1 MDMSNMGGMSMD
13 MGMNM
18 FQTTNIELARDFWII
33 IGSVLGSI
41 AVLRLLSLYQSRTR
55 LRRLTSGS
63 TRHPTRPTNGFQK
76 VFATMTALSREMS
89 YPQFFISKA
98 WLSWMSPPPLGRSLV
113 LLVYWIIIAYMMAAG
128 TAISDGYF
136 WERIG
141 FRNAWIATMQVP
153 LVYLLASK
161 YSIFGLVVGSGHE
174 RLNWLH
180 RWVART
186 LLLSATVHGFYFY
199 TEWVLADMVE
209 LQISMMGPMIR
220 YGFAAWAVLALQFVT
235 SLGPLRS
242 LCYELFVAQHAISAV
257 VFLWLLYVH
266 VPSYAQA
273 AIWASV
279 AALASDRLGRTVL
292 LVRNNFQMSAG
303 RRLGHPARVKI
314 SGLQTTVLTIENV
327 DFSWKPGQHIYLWLP
342 GVGPTQTHPYT
353 IAGVNQ
359 STDKEKKTRNNSMH
373 LVVRKHAGFSR
384 RLHRFASQNDAQSK
398 VLTAFV
404 MGPYGHP
411 PASSHYE
418 TLVLIAAS
426 TGASFTLSMLEGV
439 ITTDRKTCVTRVD
452 FLIMA
457 KEADE
462 ITFYVE
468 RLQELKAMVGRGSNC
483 MELNVHI
490 AVTGGVTSPSSSDL
504 TRLVKDRPSSF
515 ASGDYDIKAEKAA
528 TKFSAMTDVEADGA
542 RQAYNNTGARPSAK
556 INLSTSRPDISSFI
570 RQPIEAAGGESLVV
584 VCGGSSLVA
593 TVRNCVARLSDER
606 AVHKGTGAQ
615 GICLHAE
622 QYGF

>member
-1 MDMSNMGGMSMD
+1 
-13 MGMNM
+13 M
-18 FQTTNIELARDFWII
+18 FQTTKIELARGFWII

-41 AVLRLLSLYQSRTR
+41 AVLRLFSLYQSRTR
-55 LRRLTSGS
+55 LRRLASGS
-63 TRHPTRPTNGFQK
+63 IRHPTRPTNGFQK

-89 YPQFFISKA
+89 YPQLFISKT

-220 YGFAAWAVLALQFVT
+220 YGFAAWAVLVLQFIT

-257 VFLWLLYVH
+257 VFLWLLYIH

-273 AIWASV
+273 AIWVSV

-314 SGLQTTVLTIENV
+314 SGLQTTVLTIENI

-342 GVGPTQTHPYT
+342 RVGPTQTHPYT

-439 ITTDRKTCVTRVD
+439 ITTDKKTCVTRVD

-462 ITFYVE
+462 IAFYVE
-468 RLQELKAMVGRGSNC
+468 RLQELKSMC

-490 AVTGGVTSPSSSDL
+490 AVTGGVTSASSSDL

-515 ASGDYDIKAEKAA
+515 GSGDYDIEAEKAA

-542 RQAYNNTGARPSAK
+542 RRAYNNNGARSSAK

-570 RQPIEAAGGESLVV
+570 REPIEAAGGESLVV

>member
-63 TRHPTRPTNGFQK
+63 IRHPTRPTNGFQK

-89 YPQFFISKA
+89 YPQLFISKA

-220 YGFAAWAVLALQFVT
+220 YGFAAWAVLALQFIT

-273 AIWASV
+273 AIWVSV

-314 SGLQTTVLTIENV
+314 SGLQTTVLTIENI

-439 ITTDRKTCVTRVD
+439 ITTDKKTCVTRVD

-462 ITFYVE
+462 IAFYVE
-468 RLQELKAMVGRGSNC
+468 RLQELKSMVGRGSNC

-490 AVTGGVTSPSSSDL
+490 AVTGGVTSASSSDL
-504 TRLVKDRPSSF
+504 TRLVEDRPSSF
-515 ASGDYDIKAEKAA
+515 ASGDYDIEAEKAA

-542 RQAYNNTGARPSAK
+542 RQAYNNTRARSSAK
-556 INLSTSRPDISSFI
+556 INLSTSRPDISSLI
-570 RQPIEAAGGESLVV
+570 REPIEAAGGESLVV

-593 TVRNCVARLSDER
+593 TVRNCVARLSEER

>member
-1 MDMSNMGGMSMD
+1 
-13 MGMNM
+13 
-18 FQTTNIELARDFWII
+18 
-33 IGSVLGSI
+33 
-41 AVLRLLSLYQSRTR
+41 
-55 LRRLTSGS
+55 
-63 TRHPTRPTNGFQK
+63 
-76 VFATMTALSREMS
+76 MTALSREMS
-89 YPQFFISKA
+89 YPQLFISKA

-209 LQISMMGPMIR
+209 SQISMMGPMIR
-220 YGFAAWAVLALQFVT
+220 YGFAAWAVLALQFIT

-242 LCYELFVAQHAISAV
+242 LCYEVFVAQHAISAV

-273 AIWASV
+273 AIWVSV

-292 LVRNNFQMSAG
+292 LVRNNFHMSVG

-314 SGLQTTVLTIENV
+314 SGLQTTVLTIENI

-359 STDKEKKTRNNSMH
+359 STDKEKKTRNKSMH

-439 ITTDRKTCVTRVD
+439 ITTDKKTCVTRID

-462 ITFYVE
+462 IAFYVE

-483 MELNVHI
+483 MELNIHI
-490 AVTGGVTSPSSSDL
+490 AITGGVTSPSSSDL
-504 TRLVKDRPSSF
+504 TRLVKGRPSSF
-515 ASGDYDIKAEKAA
+515 ASGDYDIEAEKAA

-542 RQAYNNTGARPSAK
+542 RQAYNNTGARFSAK

-570 RQPIEAAGGESLVV
+570 REPIEAAGGESLVV